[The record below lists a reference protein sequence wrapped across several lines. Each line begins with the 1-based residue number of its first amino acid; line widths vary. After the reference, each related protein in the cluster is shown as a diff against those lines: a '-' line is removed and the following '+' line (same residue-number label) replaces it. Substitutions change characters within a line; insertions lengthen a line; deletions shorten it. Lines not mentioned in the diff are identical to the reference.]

1 MIRILF
7 LSSSTRTLFSSGLV
21 SSQNS
26 LIEVTSARLTHIFTK
41 EAHLP
46 LLRKEKRK
54 GRIIARNKRILRLRR
69 KNKRS
74 CVALAIVHSRLCH
87 RRSLVSSKRLV
98 LLRGGGGGEI
108 QECAATRQELIFH
121 HFSYSCNRS
130 RYIDRRWNSKG
141 KLENVNKIY
150 LVAIVPIS

>member
-7 LSSSTRTLFSSGLV
+7 FSSSTRTLFSSGLV
-21 SSQNS
+21 SSQNP
-26 LIEVTSARLTHIFTK
+26 LIEVTSARLTHIFRK
-41 EAHLP
+41 DAHLP
-46 LLRKEKRK
+46 LLWKEKRK
-54 GRIIARNKRILRLRR
+54 GRCIFARNKRILRLRG
-69 KNKRS
+69 KNKRY
-74 CVALAIVHSRLCH
+74 C
-87 RRSLVSSKRLV
+87 
-98 LLRGGGGGEI
+98 LLYIWDYVTGGLWFRWNVQFCWGGGGGEI

-130 RYIDRRWNSKG
+130 RYIDRRWDSKR